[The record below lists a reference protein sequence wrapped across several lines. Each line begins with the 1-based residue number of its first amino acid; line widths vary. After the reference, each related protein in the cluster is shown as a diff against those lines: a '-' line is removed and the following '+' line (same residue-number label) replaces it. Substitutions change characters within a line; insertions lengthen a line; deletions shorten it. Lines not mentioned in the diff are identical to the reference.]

1 MKQMKKIF
9 PVIQA
14 NCINCGACVLEC
26 VVNAV
31 SQPVDKISGI
41 HTINTTLCNQCEGKY
56 YCVSLCPMN
65 AIVLET
71 I

>member
-26 VVNAV
+26 AVNAV
-31 SQPVDKISGI
+31 RQPDDRISGI
-41 HTINTTLCNQCEGKY
+41 HTIDITICNKCNEKY
-56 YCVSLCPMN
+56 SCVSLCPMH
-65 AIVLET
+65 AITLEA